1 MSRTCPACPRTPAA
15 GQYLCHICWR
25 RLPDTARTQLNRRD
39 RYAVR
44 RLQQLLNQIR
54 AGKSLTDIR
63 IE

>member
-1 MSRTCPACPRTPAA
+1 MNRSCPACPRARAT
-15 GQYLCHICWR
+15 GQYLCHICWG
-25 RLPDTARTQLNRRD
+25 RLSDGARAQLNRRD